1 MTNSADNP
9 NEAKIPLDAGP
20 GARVLSAVERFG
32 EDDVVERSIALLAG
46 LNVGEEFLLYVGGAH
61 AQGILDGAPP
71 LYWPEVWGARALLY
85 AWNDTATDAIVA
97 GLGNQAW
104 RVREMCAK
112 VAGSRQVQCA
122 VELRPML
129 ADSVGRVRTAAARA
143 LSEVGDASDADAIRA
158 LFLDPD
164 IEVRRGADQANRRL
178 AARFAD

>member
-1 MTNSADNP
+1 MTNSP
-9 NEAKIPLDAGP
+9 VGQIPLDEGP
-20 GARVLSAVERFG
+20 GVRVLRAAALFG
-32 EDDVVERSIALLAG
+32 EAYVVERAIALMAG

-85 AWNDTATDAIVA
+85 VWNDSATDAVVA

-112 VAGSRQVQCA
+112 VAGSRQVKCA
-122 VELRPML
+122 AELRPL
-129 ADSVGRVRTAAARA
+129 LRDEVGRVRTASARA
-143 LSEVGDASDADAIRA
+143 LSEVGNAADAPAIRA

-178 AARFAD
+178 KVRFADSP